1 MLLSKERILYLLK
14 AFTDKTASKEEEE
27 ELLAWMREAPEDS
40 ELKTFIYGLWQEY
53 PEGKSF
59 NYVDWN
65 TMLSTILKHEKVI
78 SIAPQTRKINW
89 IRVAAAAVI
98 FLGLA
103 AGAYFLFPN
112 RSVRELAK
120 NTTEKPLKKDRSAPA
135 GNKAMLTLS
144 DGSRIELDSATN
156 GTFAIQ
162 GNTQVIKKSDGQIA
176 YNGKSDEV
184 MYNTLSNPKG
194 SNVVSLTLADGSK
207 VWLNAESSLTF
218 PVAFPGEERKVE
230 ITGEAYFEV
239 AHDANKKFI
248 VTKGTTT
255 VQVLGTHFNVNAY
268 DDENSIKVTL
278 LEGSVKV
285 ENVNNKVII
294 KPGEQAQVGKDNG
307 IKVVNDLDIQQV
319 IAWQKG
325 LFEFNHADLA
335 SIMRQVSR
343 WYDVE
348 VIYDGKITEGKFGGG
363 LSKSLPLS
371 AVLKLMEANG
381 VKFQLEGKVLKVI
394 P

>member
-1 MLLSKERILYLLK
+1 
-14 AFTDKTASKEEEE
+14 
-27 ELLAWMREAPEDS
+27 
-40 ELKTFIYGLWQEY
+40 
-53 PEGKSF
+53 
-59 NYVDWN
+59 
-65 TMLSTILKHEKVI
+65 
-78 SIAPQTRKINW
+78 
-89 IRVAAAAVI
+89 
-98 FLGLA
+98 
-103 AGAYFLFPN
+103 
-112 RSVRELAK
+112 
-120 NTTEKPLKKDRSAPA
+120 
-135 GNKAMLTLS
+135 
-144 DGSRIELDSATN
+144 
-156 GTFAIQ
+156 
-162 GNTQVIKKSDGQIA
+162 
-176 YNGKSDEV
+176 
-184 MYNTLSNPKG
+184 
-194 SNVVSLTLADGSK
+194 DGSK